1 MPFLKD
7 FIINQN
13 TKIKLWKVHPGELDY
28 QGLDDYD
35 ITLIKLKKNQLAR
48 EQFLAVRKT
57 LQLENP
63 SYKIRYDELGR
74 PSINSDLNISIS
86 HSNLMAAIAFSDCY
100 KTGIDIEL
108 KESKILNI
116 QDKFLN
122 KAEKRKNEYQSNI
135 DYLTMIWT
143 AKESIYKALGI
154 KGISFSDD
162 IIVKNIVKSK
172 GEGYYINDIKRYK
185 FDLTFFSLDNYVLCY
200 AQSNN

>member
-63 SYKIRYDELGR
+63 SYKIRYDE
-74 PSINSDLNISIS
+74 
-86 HSNLMAAIAFSDCY
+86 Y
-100 KTGIDIEL
+100 GIT
-108 KESKILNI
+108 
-116 QDKFLN
+116 
-122 KAEKRKNEYQSNI
+122 RYQ
-135 DYLTMIWT
+135 
-143 AKESIYKALGI
+143 
-154 KGISFSDD
+154 
-162 IIVKNIVKSK
+162 
-172 GEGYYINDIKRYK
+172 
-185 FDLTFFSLDNYVLCY
+185 C
-200 AQSNN
+200 